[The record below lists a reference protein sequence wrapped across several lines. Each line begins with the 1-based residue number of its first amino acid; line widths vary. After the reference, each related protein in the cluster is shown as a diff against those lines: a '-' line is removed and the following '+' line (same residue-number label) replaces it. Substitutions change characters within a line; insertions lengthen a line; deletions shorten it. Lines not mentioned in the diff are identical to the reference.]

1 MKISSKIYVCLILLS
16 PVETLA
22 LRGLI
27 SDITVG
33 PALSPN
39 LPSYII
45 SHYLPTY
52 HLTLS
57 QTDQHLVLVSAR
69 EVDKN
74 GRVSLNPSPFT
85 AAAACYVKPF
95 GTRLGW
101 PLSNWG
107 LNSTFTHSFISRA
120 GYMSGTGQTRHGEGP
135 IFLSTH
141 LSDDNGGFHS
151 RVKNNITQSRF
162 SLCYLKIQLR
172 ILRRQNSNCLISTI
186 AHLLHKV
193 PALLRLKNTNV
204 DENKKNPNTNHD

>member
-1 MKISSKIYVCLILLS
+1 MFKREVNLWKLVKWRYPAKFTSASSSYHQLKPWHCM
-16 PVETLA
+16 
-22 LRGLI
+22 
-27 SDITVG
+27 
-33 PALSPN
+33 ALSLT
-39 LPSYII
+39 LPSDR
-45 SHYLPTY
+45 HYLPTY

-151 RVKNNITQSRF
+151 RVKNYITQSRF
-162 SLCYLKIQLR
+162 SLFSLKLCYLYR
-172 ILRRQNSNCLISTI
+172 YNWGS
-186 AHLLHKV
+186 
-193 PALLRLKNTNV
+193 
-204 DENKKNPNTNHD
+204 

>member
-1 MKISSKIYVCLILLS
+1 MKTGQIKISSKIYVCPILLS

-22 LRGLI
+22 LHGLI

-39 LPSYII
+39 VPSYII

-151 RVKNNITQSRF
+151 RVKNYITQSRF
-162 SLCYLKIQLR
+162 SLF
-172 ILRRQNSNCLISTI
+172 S
-186 AHLLHKV
+186 LLFKDTTED
-193 PALLRLKNTNV
+193 P
-204 DENKKNPNTNHD
+204 KKAEQ